1 MKKIIQILIAT
12 GLIFLVCMI
21 TVQPTVQ
28 AVATKQQQISKL
40 QKQLKKTKHQITIQN
55 RRIKYWHQKLASIAT
70 SGATTVQNSSTVQNE
85 TQQLAEKDYS
95 GQNEITINNNTPNFT
110 TTDLRTVNGAWQTYS
125 NLDRLNRAGV
135 ANALLN
141 KSLMPTVKRTE
152 LTWNPTGW
160 HNKKIASGWLYNR
173 SHLIG
178 YQLSGQN
185 NNPKNLITGTREL
198 NAPEML
204 AHEDDIAYYLKQ
216 NPNGYVRYRV
226 TPIFRGNELLPRG
239 VQMEAQSVGSN
250 AVHFNVYI
258 FNVQSGVTLNYQ
270 DGTSRIN

>member
-28 AVATKQQQISKL
+28 AVATEQQQISKL
-40 QKQLKKTKHQITIQN
+40 QKQLKKTKHQITFQN

>member
-1 MKKIIQILIAT
+1 MYDYCSTDSSSCCNKAAANQ
-12 GLIFLVCMI
+12 
-21 TVQPTVQ
+21 Q
-28 AVATKQQQISKL
+28 VAKAA
-40 QKQLKKTKHQITIQN
+40 KKTKHQITIQN

>member
-28 AVATKQQQISKL
+28 AFATKQQKISKL

>member
-1 MKKIIQILIAT
+1 MKKIIQILVAT

-21 TVQPTVQ
+21 TVQSTVQ

>member
-1 MKKIIQILIAT
+1 MKKIIQILIVT

-40 QKQLKKTKHQITIQN
+40 QQQLKKTKHQITIQN

>member
-28 AVATKQQQISKL
+28 AVATKQQKISKL

>member
-12 GLIFLVCMI
+12 GLVFLVCMI

-28 AVATKQQQISKL
+28 AVATEQQQISKL
-40 QKQLKKTKHQITIQN
+40 QKQLKKTKHQITFQN

>member
-40 QKQLKKTKHQITIQN
+40 QQQLKKTKHQITIQN